1 MEDMEIDGT
10 EAQPYVL
17 IETGNLPITVGN
29 RPIYTNGRYISK
41 STPTPLKSTKT
52 GVVYDRRMR
61 YHANIHEEEHHPE
74 DPSRISSIQS
84 MFKAA
89 GCLEKMIPIN
99 AREVTKDEVRL
110 VHTDEHWD
118 FVAKTSALSE
128 AQLGKVADDY
138 NSIYVNKETALS
150 ARLSCGGVIEL
161 CKAVARGDVTNGF
174 ANVRPPGHHAEINE
188 PMGFCFFNNV
198 AVAAQC
204 LKRDLKIEK
213 VFILDWDIHHGNGT
227 QKAFYNDPNV
237 VYCSIHRY
245 DNANFYPGD
254 PQAGHTHVGNGP
266 AKGKTINIPW
276 PRPGMH
282 DSDYIYAFNK
292 VVMPIAYE
300 FDPDIVI
307 VSAGFDAAEGDPIG
321 ENHVTPAAFGHMT
334 HMLKSLA
341 AGKLV
346 LALEGGY
353 NLDSIS
359 NSALACVKVLLGEHP
374 AKLGPIK
381 PSQECVE
388 TIYQVIR
395 VQSRYWSC
403 LKPIYIDSAEEKVPG
418 KLVIDIMDMV
428 KLFRTRYLFSKLKMV
443 PAPLAPERL
452 ANRFTDLVCCSNDLH
467 CKDVIIF
474 FVHDMADYR
483 ADTCATSNLTNLATS
498 YMSDSVYQYIETIIN
513 QSYGIVDVDVPPP
526 TNDTQKTDLHD
537 LKDLLIFLWDHF
549 VDYAN
554 PKKVVIIGAGR
565 GCRSLM
571 HCINDRD
578 TMIMRSTACVIM
590 VPGNND
596 PVPTIA
602 KKGDIVNWYFE
613 NSLVLLPENHPFWTK
628 KGVKKDSGKCIP
640 VKGLNNMSIHDKLHI
655 LRQDII
661 DYFLQ
666 RLTDFIP
673 PRQ

>member
-61 YHANIHEEEHHPE
+61 YHANIHEDEHHPE
-74 DPSRISSIQS
+74 DPSRISSIQN

-89 GCLEKMIPIN
+89 GCLEKMILIN

-254 PQAGHTHVGNGP
+254 PQAGHTFVGGGQ

-388 TIYQVIR
+388 TIYQVMR

-403 LKPIYIDSAEEKVPG
+403 LKPIYIDSTEEKVPG

-428 KLFRTRYLFSKLKMV
+428 KLFRT
-443 PAPLAPERL
+443 
-452 ANRFTDLVCCSNDLH
+452 
-467 CKDVIIF
+467 
-474 FVHDMADYR
+474 R

-513 QSYGIVDVDVPPP
+513 QSYGIVDVDVPPA
-526 TNDTQKTDLHD
+526 TNDTQKSDLHD

-565 GCRSLM
+565 GCKSLM

-596 PVPTIA
+596 SVPTIA
-602 KKGDIVNWYFE
+602 KKGDIVNWYFD
-613 NSLVLLPENHPFWTK
+613 NSLVILPENHVYWSK
-628 KGVKKDSGKCIP
+628 KGGKKDSGKCIQVP
-640 VKGLNNMSIHDKLHI
+640 ASHI
-655 LRQDII
+655 ETR
-661 DYFLQ
+661 YN
-666 RLTDFIP
+666 
-673 PRQ
+673 